1 MSPSNLPSEPSD
13 DALEPNTLDD
23 EDDWKDIEPEDF
35 GTSFVSFGGT
45 TKFSDLH
52 DFLQDAKENH
62 GVDLLGLKSRHG
74 MTHTHCGILELHVS
88 QSLIHRQR
96 TGDLRDD
103 QAYQLCSRASRPGP
117 LPP

>member
-1 MSPSNLPSEPSD
+1 MSPSDLPSETSD

-23 EDDWKDIEPEDF
+23 EDDWKDIESEDF

-62 GVDLLGLKSRHG
+62 GVDLLGLKSSHG
-74 MTHTHCGILELHVS
+74 MTHTHRVVLEVNHIP
-88 QSLIHRQR
+88 SLIHRQR
-96 TGDLRDD
+96 T
-103 QAYQLCSRASRPGP
+103 
-117 LPP
+117 